1 MLTYKALEKPSVRFC
16 VYLPVA
22 LLSVSALPAAWRRAQ
37 LCEQIHLIFAFHVK
51 MADELNSSTAAAQ
64 GTVRPAQP
72 CARQKYR
79 SNAHSQ
85 GLLDGLLMLREGGI
99 LFDVVLIVEERPIQ
113 AHRILLA
120 ASCDYFRYA

>member
-1 MLTYKALEKPSVRFC
+1 M
-16 VYLPVA
+16 
-22 LLSVSALPAAWRRAQ
+22 
-37 LCEQIHLIFAFHVK
+37 FAFHVK

-64 GTVRPAQP
+64 GTVGTVRPAQP
-72 CARQKYR
+72 CARQKYH